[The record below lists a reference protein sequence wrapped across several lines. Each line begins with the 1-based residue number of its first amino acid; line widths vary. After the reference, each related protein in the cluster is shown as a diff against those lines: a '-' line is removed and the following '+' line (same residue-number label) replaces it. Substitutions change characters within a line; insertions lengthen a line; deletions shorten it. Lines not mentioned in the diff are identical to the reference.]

1 LAGTFVLVLALYRES
16 TLYLGSLWSQFG
28 EGPYGHG
35 FLVLAIVVFL
45 IYRSRER
52 LRVLAPC
59 PDIRALPA
67 IAVCVLA
74 WTAATLADVQLVQ
87 AVSLLPLILALAWA
101 MAGATVARVLLFP
114 VLFTVFALPVWSPLL
129 PELREMTASG
139 AFILARISGI
149 PAFLEDYVVYLPSG
163 QLSIDEACSGLHY
176 LLAALTLGTF
186 YSWLNYRNFPAR
198 ALVVVMT
205 AAAAILANILRVA
218 VIIYLAHYTDMQH
231 PMVKHHLMLG
241 WYLFGALVLVLL
253 FVDHLLYRTRSET
266 VSATVPRSNGVDPGG
281 CSYSPARRM
290 LLLTGVTLLILS
302 GPVIAEWIKSRP
314 AAVPDSMPRLPP
326 GQSGW
331 SGPSSPNDDWTPV
344 YHGASEL
351 RGDYHKDNVRVLVY
365 VGFYPRQSQGS
376 ELINDLNSLSNLPQW
391 QQVGG
396 TLQVT
401 SDTGLSML
409 ETVLLSAD
417 GQRRLVW
424 YVYRVGGRYTT
435 SRYMAK
441 VLQVLG
447 LLTGQRGA
455 AVVVLAV
462 DSDKEFT
469 RARPGLEEFLAAM
482 QPVLTRVAG
491 GRQDVQEY
499 IR

>member
-1 LAGTFVLVLALYRES
+1 
-16 TLYLGSLWSQFG
+16 
-28 EGPYGHG
+28 
-35 FLVLAIVVFL
+35 
-45 IYRSRER
+45 
-52 LRVLAPC
+52 
-59 PDIRALPA
+59 
-67 IAVCVLA
+67 
-74 WTAATLADVQLVQ
+74 
-87 AVSLLPLILALAWA
+87 
-101 MAGATVARVLLFP
+101 
-114 VLFTVFALPVWSPLL
+114 
-129 PELREMTASG
+129 
-139 AFILARISGI
+139 
-149 PAFLEDYVVYLPSG
+149 
-163 QLSIDEACSGLHY
+163 
-176 LLAALTLGTF
+176 
-186 YSWLNYRNFPAR
+186 
-198 ALVVVMT
+198 
-205 AAAAILANILRVA
+205 
-218 VIIYLAHYTDMQH
+218 
-231 PMVKHHLMLG
+231 
-241 WYLFGALVLVLL
+241 
-253 FVDHLLYRTRSET
+253 
-266 VSATVPRSNGVDPGG
+266 
-281 CSYSPARRM
+281 
-290 LLLTGVTLLILS
+290 
-302 GPVIAEWIKSRP
+302 
-314 AAVPDSMPRLPP
+314 
-326 GQSGW
+326 
-331 SGPSSPNDDWTPV
+331 
-344 YHGASEL
+344 
-351 RGDYHKDNVRVLVY
+351 
-365 VGFYPRQSQGS
+365 
-376 ELINDLNSLSNLPQW
+376 LINDLNSLSNLPQW